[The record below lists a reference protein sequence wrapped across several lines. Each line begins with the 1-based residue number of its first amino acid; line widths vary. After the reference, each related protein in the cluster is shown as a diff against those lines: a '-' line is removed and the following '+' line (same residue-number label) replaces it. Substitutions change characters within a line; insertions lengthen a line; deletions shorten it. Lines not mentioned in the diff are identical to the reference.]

1 MGKIVYVSFYLF
13 LLFFVFFVIDTE
25 WKLEKT
31 YKTSWGIPVYKYTFL
46 STKSYTL
53 RALNS
58 VFWGVRRGCVG
69 CTYHNASKF
78 FFNRYLYNKNYMHTY
93 YNSMK
98 LFSKMLRFGDFIL
111 GIMIKDIETK
121 VFNWSPSLFRASSLQ
136 RPCVTNEIPV
146 SMALAYGLS
155 NGDIFYRNFPIFIS
169 SYVLTFWGRVLCSNC
184 NPLNL
189 ALPSYLS
196 TF

>member
-93 YNSMK
+93 CNIMK
-98 LFSKMLRFGDFIL
+98 LFSKMLRFGDFDKGYWNKSIQL
-111 GIMIKDIETK
+111 IPLPFQSFLVAMSVCDKWNTFIHGTSI
-121 VFNWSPSLFRASSLQ
+121 WS
-136 RPCVTNEIPV
+136 
-146 SMALAYGLS
+146 
-155 NGDIFYRNFPIFIS
+155 
-169 SYVLTFWGRVLCSNC
+169 
-184 NPLNL
+184 
-189 ALPSYLS
+189 
-196 TF
+196 